1 MKKSVCYVDDDQDEI
16 KRFRDNLGDR
26 YIIGAGT
33 TLADALKEL
42 NKNHISK
49 PDIFL
54 LDLYFGP
61 RPDEKKRR
69 AMLKADEELVKMERK
84 VRELLVSSGQSPK
97 EGFSLAEEASAT
109 YPRVPRVFFSR
120 RAFLEDVMEA
130 EEKGLKLLEKPDPED
145 DEDYDGAFKR
155 SADLIGGK
163 IDRIIKLNGFWAR
176 YRGRI
181 EGFLVGLLLFVVK
194 IGWETL
200 TG

>member
-1 MKKSVCYVDDDQDEI
+1 MKKSVCYVDDDESEI
-16 KRFRDNLGDR
+16 KRFRDNLGSR

-42 NKNHISK
+42 NEKHISK

-61 RPDEKKRR
+61 SPDEKKRR
-69 AMLKADEELVKMERK
+69 AMLQADAELVKMERK
-84 VRELLVSSGQSPK
+84 VRELLVSSGQSHK

-145 DEDYDGAFKR
+145 GEDYDVAFKR
-155 SADLIGGK
+155 NANLIGGK
-163 IDRIIKLNGFWAR
+163 IDRIIELNGFWAR
-176 YRGRI
+176 YRERI
-181 EGFLVGLLLFVVK
+181 EGFLVGLLLFAVK
-194 IGWETL
+194 ISWETL